1 MKIPSLLALA
11 ASCAVFC
18 AAGQPA
24 PPVSGALAAF
34 NQKNYTLA
42 AQTFKQA
49 ASAANPT
56 AELMLGYLYENG
68 FGVAK
73 DPTQASQWYALA
85 LTKTDDIAR
94 DAPSAKDESFLRSV
108 MLKAKDFV
116 LAHRANEQPSVSSIY
131 TGSQYRDPFA
141 PLGASAEPSKKFT
154 RADFNIHHLALRGI
168 MDDGHSG
175 YALFTD
181 PGYGVSFVLKRGRLF
196 DDRGHEMPGVWGT
209 VSIRAK
215 TAELE
220 TSDQDVQPFR
230 LGSR

>member
-1 MKIPSLLALA
+1 MRIPSLLAVA
-11 ASCAVFC
+11 AACAVFC

-24 PPVSGALAAF
+24 PVTGLTAF
-34 NQKNYTLA
+34 SQKNYPLA
-42 AQTFKQA
+42 AQIFKQA

-68 FGVAK
+68 QGVAK
-73 DPTQASQWYALA
+73 DQTQASQWYALA
-85 LTKTDDIAR
+85 LTKADDIAR
-94 DAPSAKDESFLRSV
+94 DAPSAKDETFLRGV

-116 LAHRANEQPSVSSIY
+116 LAHRANEQASVSSIY
-131 TGSQYRDPFA
+131 TGGQYRDPFS

-181 PGYGVSFVLKRGRLF
+181 PGYGVSFVLKRGRLY
-196 DDRGHEMPGVWGT
+196 DERGHEMPGVWGT
-209 VSIRAK
+209 INIRAK
-215 TAELE
+215 TAELA
-220 TSDQDVQPFR
+220 TSDEDVQPFR
-230 LGSR
+230 LGSQ